1 MRTRY
6 NGVEQGGGG
15 GAVTPEAV
23 GDAWGDWVSGE
34 GVAAGV
40 AYTLDASRV
49 STVDLSAATYE
60 AGSVSG
66 GSASHVAG
74 VARLAI
80 GSSGTCTYL
89 AGSTSAPRCRITLP
103 SLRSAW
109 RFRVEVRLASVG
121 SGGSAENVW
130 HAVIGVRHGAAS
142 HGAHLRVGFDGRPDL
157 CQRSAGG
164 QVATGAASAVAIDG
178 TGWVALEYDRGALR
192 VEYGSGS
199 GTTPPTTWTQLYAT
213 GALHTALGITQPFGG
228 SGTAAPA
235 KPTELYLALDR
246 TAAAVGA
253 AATVDLGPVRVW
265 DLGR

>member
-6 NGVEQGGGG
+6 NGVEQGGG
-15 GAVTPEAV
+15 AVTPEAV
-23 GDAWGDWVSGE
+23 GDAFGSWVEGE
-34 GVAAGV
+34 GVAATV
-40 AYTLDASRV
+40 ADTLDASRV
-49 STVDLSAATYE
+49 TTVDLSAATYE
-60 AGSVSG
+60 AGSVSDG
-66 GSASHVAG
+66 AASHVAG

-80 GSSGTCTYL
+80 GASGTCDYL

-121 SGGSAENVW
+121 SGGSASNIW
-130 HAVIGVRHGAAS
+130 YAVIGVVHGAAS
-142 HGAHLRVGFDGRPDL
+142 HGAHLRVAFDGRPDL

-164 QVATGAASAVAIDG
+164 QVATGAAGAVPIDG
-178 TGWVALEYDRGALR
+178 TGWVALEYDRGSVR

-199 GTTPPTTWTQLYAT
+199 GTTPPTTWVQLYAT
-213 GALHTALGITQPFGG
+213 GALHTALAITQPSGG

-235 KPTELYLALDR
+235 APTELYLALDR
-246 TAAAVGA
+246 TTASVGA